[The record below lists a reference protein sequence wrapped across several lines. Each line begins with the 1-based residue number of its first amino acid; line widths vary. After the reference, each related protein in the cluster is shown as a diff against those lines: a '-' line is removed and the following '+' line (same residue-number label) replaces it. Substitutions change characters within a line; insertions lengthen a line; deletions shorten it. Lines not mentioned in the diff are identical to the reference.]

1 MKFWQR
7 LVVLVT
13 LGGAMPTTA
22 QDTPAVMD
30 GFPPSTPQC
39 RSNAVDRPV
48 LTLVVSPDLQFSQ
61 QAEAEQLYPSQT
73 QHDGQGRAHLVVVGL
88 AARGTSARS
97 VIGPKTGQV
106 YSSLII

>member
-1 MKFWQR
+1 M
-7 LVVLVT
+7 V
-13 LGGAMPTTA
+13 
-22 QDTPAVMD
+22 AVERACAARE
-30 GFPPSTPQC
+30 P
-39 RSNAVDRPV
+39 
-48 LTLVVSPDLQFSQ
+48 
-61 QAEAEQLYPSQT
+61 